1 MPMLLATGLPPSQ
14 ALATNKLQACF
25 GSGTAL
31 IRYSAAGLVPR
42 AEVVPAVAFTAV
54 GAVAGTLTVRFLP
67 AGWLQALI
75 PALLVVIF
83 FYLLFKSEWGTEA
96 RPAKWKSL
104 PFYAVFGCTLGFYD
118 GFLGPGT
125 GTFWTVALI
134 GLLGHGLVKATAQT
148 KVANFTSNVVSLA
161 VFALL
166 GQVLWGLGLLMG
178 VSQALGARW
187 GSKLAMTRGAKFIR
201 WVFLA
206 VVAATLAKLLWTAV
220 T

>member
-1 MPMLLATGLPPSQ
+1 M
-14 ALATNKLQACF
+14 
-25 GSGTAL
+25 
-31 IRYSAAGLVPR
+31 
-42 AEVVPAVAFTAV
+42 
-54 GAVAGTLTVRFLP
+54 
-67 AGWLQALI
+67 
-75 PALLVVIF
+75 
-83 FYLLFKSEWGTEA
+83 
-96 RPAKWKSL
+96 
-104 PFYAVFGCTLGFYD
+104 
-118 GFLGPGT
+118 
-125 GTFWTVALI
+125 
-134 GLLGHGLVKATAQT
+134 KATAQT